1 MQIDSYFHYTQYL
14 KDLSITKS
22 IFPLEE
28 INLAL
33 LAAKLN
39 HTHTH
44 ASNDPEFCTAQR
56 KTSAVFEIRI
66 LSTKYLDSGE
76 I

>member
-1 MQIDSYFHYTQYL
+1 M

-22 IFPLEE
+22 IVPLED

-33 LAAKLN
+33 SAATLYQTYI
-39 HTHTH
+39 HT
-44 ASNDPEFCTAQR
+44 SNDSEFCTVQR
-56 KTSAVFEIRI
+56 KTLAVFEIRI
-66 LSTKYLDSGE
+66 LRMKYLDYGE

>member
-1 MQIDSYFHYTQYL
+1 MEQLEVSANSYFHYTQYM

-22 IFPLEE
+22 IVPLED

-33 LAAKLN
+33 SAATLYQT

-44 ASNDPEFCTAQR
+44 L
-56 KTSAVFEIRI
+56 K
-66 LSTKYLDSGE
+66 
-76 I
+76 